1 MLQAETSWW
10 RKRRRDEVEDEE
22 DVRRGEGRG
31 RDVSED
37 GRTDSVEDAQG
48 RERDLRGTESRERAA
63 SRRVEGLKGIDKGGG
78 DGAGGTGRTGGA
90 GRWNAGTGHRD
101 GEIFDSSE
109 GARSG
114 GRGIGR
120 LWRVGRY
127 WRAAVEGGIER
138 VAPRKMCPPK
148 DDDEEGERRNR

>member
-78 DGAGGTGRTGGA
+78 DGAGGTGRTGG
-90 GRWNAGTGHRD
+90 GLDAGTLGLDTETGRFLTALKGRD
-101 GEIFDSSE
+101 RADEGSAGCGASGDIGELRWRE
-109 GARSG
+109 G
-114 GRGIGR
+114 
-120 LWRVGRY
+120 
-127 WRAAVEGGIER
+127 
-138 VAPRKMCPPK
+138 
-148 DDDEEGERRNR
+148 